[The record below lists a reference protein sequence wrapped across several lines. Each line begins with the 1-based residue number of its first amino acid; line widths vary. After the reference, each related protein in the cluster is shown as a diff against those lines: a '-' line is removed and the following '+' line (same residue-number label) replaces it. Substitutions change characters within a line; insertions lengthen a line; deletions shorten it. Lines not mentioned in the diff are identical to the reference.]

1 MKCWQ
6 AIGSVY
12 VFVSLASC
20 RDGQQS
26 VTHLLWTEHL
36 SDAGSSS
43 QLQATAPPSYE
54 GSGSQA
60 WESQPGAH
68 TWPAFPT
75 PWTSCSTLASPKC
88 TKAGNW
94 GSEILFIV
102 RELWTMAK
110 LTTHTSLLFMS
121 SRLKVWHY
129 EYSPCLN
136 NQLDDEPMSKP
147 LWFQIL
153 VISILILNSAK
164 ESHCSLVICINS
176 YALNCWQ
183 RHCYVA
189 KDNMHSIHVCFE
201 TVLN

>member
-1 MKCWQ
+1 MLASDRQRLCICKPCILPRRAAVSHTLVVNGAPVRCWQ
-6 AIGSVY
+6 
-12 VFVSLASC
+12 
-20 RDGQQS
+20 
-26 VTHLLWTEHL
+26 LL
-36 SDAGSSS
+36 SAAGNCSA
-43 QLQATAPPSYE
+43 QLR
-54 GSGSQA
+54 GLR
-60 WESQPGAH
+60 QPGLGISARRSH
-68 TWPAFPT
+68 LARLPT